1 MPRQYRDEP
10 DQQLPASAGNGHRP
24 RANGDAI
31 PPRTREGDAGEAR
44 FDRGAR
50 LALAI
55 TGAWVAGLLALT
67 LAVLQYPSDGW
78 SSARRGQRYVVEL
91 PLTGTPSPL
100 RAGDVVVAIDGRP
113 LAPRSLPPLP
123 PRPRVGQ
130 VLRYSVQRDG
140 RTVEAD
146 VALVRPGPVGAARGV
161 LARLRRDPR
170 DPVGALAS
178 FAVVAWAFARRPRN
192 PGARYLLLAF
202 GYYFAAQWC
211 GSALPGLYAGTWPP
225 AAALAAELVAASWAW
240 FFFPSLALLALAFPV
255 VKAPLRRLPRL
266 LPGLL
271 YGAPLALSAAAA
283 WSAVAARGYALAD
296 ALLLPAFL
304 GALALAVAALL
315 GTLAHN
321 WRTVR
326 EPVARA
332 QLRWVALG
340 LGAGLGLPFTLMLLA
355 AGFTGDFAPVAPALW
370 LTLLVPLAL
379 AVAIARYRLW
389 DLDLLVNRALV
400 YGALTACVAGLY
412 ALVVGRLGALVGGRG
427 ETWPHLLAA
436 GLVAALFG
444 PLRARLQ
451 RGVNRLLY
459 GDRDEP
465 YAALAR
471 LGRQLG
477 APLAPDALPG
487 AIVTTV
493 REALRLPYAAIAPPG
508 AGGAGAPLAAAGDP
522 AAAAAP
528 GLLRL
533 PLAHGGEA
541 VGALL
546 LAPRAPGEGFS
557 AADRRLL
564 GDLARQAGVAV
575 RAAGLHADLLRA
587 RQRLVAAREEERR
600 RLRRDLHDGL
610 GPQLASLAFKA
621 EAARNL
627 LGRDPARADALLAA
641 VADQAQGA
649 IADIRRLVHALRPPA
664 LDELGLAGAL
674 RQHAAGSVGLRVEVE
689 APAALP
695 PLPAAVE
702 VAAYRIA
709 LEAVTN
715 AARHARARRS
725 VVRLAFEG
733 TTLQVEVADDGIG
746 LPAARTPGVGLAAMR
761 ERAAELG
768 GTLTVEALPGGGTRV
783 AAALPLGDGP
793 ADARTGDETGGDP
806 TVATASP
813 PESAAAAGRE

>member
-91 PLTGTPSPL
+91 PLTGAPSPL

-113 LAPRSLPPLP
+113 LAPRRLPPLP

-202 GYYFAAQWC
+202 GYYFAVQWC

-493 REALRLPYAAIAPPG
+493 REALRLPYAAIVPPAARG
-508 AGGAGAPLAAAGDP
+508 TGVLVAAGDP
-522 AAAAAP
+522 AATAAP

-533 PLAHGGEA
+533 PLAPRGEA

-587 RQRLVAAREEERR
+587 RQRLVAAREGGGGCGATCTTGWGPSSPRSPSRPRR
-600 RLRRDLHDGL
+600 RATSWGATPPAPTPSWRRWPTRPRGRS
-610 GPQLASLAFKA
+610 PTSAASSTPC
-621 EAARNL
+621 ARPPSTSW
-627 LGRDPARADALLAA
+627 GSPARCGSTPRGPSAC
-641 VADQAQGA
+641 GSRSRRPRRCRPSRPRWRWRP
-649 IADIRRLVHALRPPA
+649 IASPWRRSPTRRGTRWARRAPSCGSRLRAPRCRSRSPTT
-664 LDELGLAGAL
+664 
-674 RQHAAGSVGLRVEVE
+674 GSACPRRGRPVSAWRRC
-689 APAALP
+689 AS
-695 PLPAAVE
+695 
-702 VAAYRIA
+702 
-709 LEAVTN
+709 
-715 AARHARARRS
+715 ARRS
-725 VVRLAFEG
+725 W
-733 TTLQVEVADDGIG
+733 
-746 LPAARTPGVGLAAMR
+746 AAR
-761 ERAAELG
+761 
-768 GTLTVEALPGGGTRV
+768 
-783 AAALPLGDGP
+783 
-793 ADARTGDETGGDP
+793 
-806 TVATASP
+806 
-813 PESAAAAGRE
+813 